1 MLGSPLTRFRV
12 VSLVEGVSYIVLVG
26 VAMPLKYFAGNTT
39 AVPLVGRV
47 HGGLFVVFM
56 IALASV
62 ALADRWS
69 RREVA
74 IAFVAAMLPFGA
86 FWLERRFRTR

>member
-12 VSLVEGVSYIVLVG
+12 VSLLEGVSYIVLLG

-47 HGGLFVVFM
+47 HGGLFVLFV

-62 ALADRWS
+62 AAANRWS
-69 RREVA
+69 RREVVT
-74 IAFVAAMLPFGA
+74 AFVAAMLPFGA
-86 FWLERRFRTR
+86 FWLERRFRTG

>member
-12 VSLVEGVSYIVLVG
+12 VSLLEGVSYIVLLG

-39 AVPLVGRV
+39 AVPLVGRI
-47 HGGLFVVFM
+47 HGGLFVLFV
-56 IALASV
+56 IALAAV
-62 ALADRWS
+62 AAADRWP
-69 RREVA
+69 RREVM

-86 FWLERRFRTR
+86 LWLEHRFRTR